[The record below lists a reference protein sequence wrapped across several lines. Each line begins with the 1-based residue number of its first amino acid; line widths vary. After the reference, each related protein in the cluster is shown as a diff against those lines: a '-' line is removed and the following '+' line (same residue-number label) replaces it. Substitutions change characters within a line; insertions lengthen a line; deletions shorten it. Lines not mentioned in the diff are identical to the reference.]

1 MQCSPL
7 SVGHMK
13 TPEQAAYHIPLTT
26 GELAL
31 LGEVVVIIGQIDDEL
46 ARSLTGVLSVDRST
60 ANSIMRGQDAI
71 DIWAG
76 CMQGRCTHPEY
87 PRALSLAVQ
96 ELKAVQRMRN
106 DFVHA
111 DYRESMLWLGQW
123 ITVRGQTASPDL
135 GMPSKV
141 VASRTRDQKK
151 RDSAELQSLRE
162 KAARASR
169 LIAHVAYNVAPH
181 GKWDSPWYP
190 SIRHLLQ
197 SQA

>member
-1 MQCSPL
+1 
-7 SVGHMK
+7 MK
-13 TPEQAAYHIPLTT
+13 APEQAAYHIPLTA
-26 GELAL
+26 EEMAL
-31 LGEVVVIIGQIDDEL
+31 LGEVVVIVGQIDDEL
-46 ARSLTGVLSVDRST
+46 ARSLTGVLNIDRPT

-76 CMQGRCTHPEY
+76 CMSGRCTHPEY

-96 ELKAVQRMRN
+96 ELKAVQRQRN

-111 DYRESMLWLGQW
+111 DYRESMLWQGQW
-123 ITVRGQTASPDL
+123 VTFRGQTAGPDL
-135 GMPSKV
+135 GTPSKV

-151 RDSAELQSLRE
+151 RDSAELRNLRE
-162 KAARASR
+162 KTARASR
-169 LIAHVAYNVAPH
+169 LIAHVAYAVAPH

-197 SQA
+197 CPV